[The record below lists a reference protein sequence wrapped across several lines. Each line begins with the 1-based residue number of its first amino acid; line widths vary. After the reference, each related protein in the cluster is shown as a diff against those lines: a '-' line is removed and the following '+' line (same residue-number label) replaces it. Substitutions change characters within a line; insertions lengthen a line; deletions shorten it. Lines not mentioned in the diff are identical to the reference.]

1 METNRFNVNRDT
13 LFEGRTET
21 LAIVYE
27 QEDYQRG
34 RFVTDDCEIVYRDE
48 CNIYE
53 QVEFFNT
60 MEELTE
66 RKKVLENISKYKNFT
81 IIETN

>member
-1 METNRFNVNRDT
+1 METNRFNVNRET

-27 QEDYQRG
+27 QESYQQG
-34 RFVTDDCEIVYRDE
+34 HFVTDDCEIVYRNE
-48 CNIYE
+48 RNIYE

-60 MEELTE
+60 MVELIE
-66 RKKVLENISKYKNFT
+66 RKKVLEKISKYKNFT
-81 IIETN
+81 IITK